1 MDIFTQKK
9 VLTRVVFFLAALNII
24 SIGFLWY
31 SSGLKKHEPPL
42 FRGGDYRDVSG
53 ILKKELGL
61 TKEQEQKIKNLRT
74 VYFEKETELE
84 RTIRSE
90 RDSMNEEMFNK
101 NSDEQLI
108 KSLARRVS
116 DNEYKMELMRFE
128 QAQKFKSICTP
139 QQLEKFENLVKEIRD
154 YFRPDNQPK
163 RKK

>member
-9 VLTRVVFFLAALNII
+9 VLTRVVIFLAALNII

-31 SSGLKKHEPPL
+31 SSGGKKHEPPL

-61 TKEQEQKIKNLRT
+61 TKSQEQQIKDLRA
-74 VYFEKETELE
+74 VYFEKESELE

-101 NSDEQLI
+101 NTNEPLI

-116 DNEYKMELMRFE
+116 DNEYKMELMRYE
-128 QAQKFKSICTP
+128 QAEKFKSICTP
-139 QQLEKFENLVKEIRD
+139 QQHEKFENLVKEIRD